1 MNYGLISNWVEP
13 RVRSAYG
20 GAREITTVRTLL
32 AVFVALTVLGCSDP
46 PGSPGPA
53 LAFTLSASPNSITG
67 APCGGC
73 GAGSTD
79 RESQTTITIRE
90 TGGAAG
96 NVTAMAMTLRENG
109 TNVVITQGEFDAA
122 GITQMVGTT
131 QLPASGTLNVPC
143 MIHYPLAQQ
152 GKAATLTCTV
162 RVRDSRGATV
172 TNEIG
177 VPVSAT

>member
-1 MNYGLISNWVEP
+1 
-13 RVRSAYG
+13 
-20 GAREITTVRTLL
+20 VRTPL
-32 AVFVALTVLGCSDP
+32 AVVIAFTALACGN
-46 PGSPGPA
+46 SPGGPDPV
-53 LAFTLSASPNSITG
+53 LAFTLTATPSPIVG
-67 APCGGC
+67 AACTGC

-79 RESQTTITIRE
+79 RESRTTIAIRE
-90 TGGAAG
+90 TGGATG

-109 TNVVITQGEFDAA
+109 TNAVIAQGEFDAA

-131 QLPASGTLNVPC
+131 QLPAAGTLNVPC

-152 GKAATLTCTV
+152 GKVATLTCTV

-172 TNEIG
+172 TNEIA